1 MTPTSQNETIEVIGK
16 KVILRD
22 IVEKMEKS
30 GFHSI
35 SADEVNSSND
45 EILSL
50 CFRYVDENMEIEE
63 KFATF
68 LNLELLAGKHIVRK
82 MFNSYEE

>member
-1 MTPTSQNETIEVIGK
+1 MK
-16 KVILRD
+16 
-22 IVEKMEKS
+22 KS
-30 GFHSI
+30 GFHSL
-35 SADEVNSSND
+35 SADEVSSSNY

-68 LNLELLAGKHIVRK
+68 LDLQRLAGKHIVR
-82 MFNSYEE
+82 